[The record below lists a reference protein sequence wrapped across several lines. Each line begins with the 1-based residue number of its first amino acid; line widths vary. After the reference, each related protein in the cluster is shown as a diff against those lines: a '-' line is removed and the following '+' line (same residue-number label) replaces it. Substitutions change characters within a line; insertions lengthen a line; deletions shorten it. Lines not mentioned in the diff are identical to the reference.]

1 MLERRLV
8 CFAGIVSLWGGVV
21 LYKLI
26 SLQIVHHQYY
36 ADKATSQQEAT
47 EDILAP
53 RGAIFD
59 RNGNPLAL
67 SEPKASIGVDP
78 RRLDIAAA
86 SDLLS
91 RVLHLDRAE
100 LASRMKWAYDHH
112 KGYVSVKHRI
122 ADDEWQRLSLQPVNY
137 WSVTQEGHRR
147 YPNGPLLA
155 HVLGSVDYEQKGNFG
170 IEKYLDADL
179 RGTPGKIRLLT
190 DANKHGIESQSIA
203 DAVPGLP
210 LTLTIDERIQYVA
223 ERELAAAAAAHQAPS
238 GSVVV
243 MNPYTG
249 DILALASFPAFDP
262 NQSPQPGEPAGLRMN
277 HAVEAPFEPGSVF
290 KVITLAAALETTNLT
305 PDSMINCTATITLG
319 GRTIGEAHPRG
330 YGLIHMYDVLAK
342 SSNVGAVRIG
352 LQVGPENMYRYV
364 RKFGFGQYTGIP
376 LPSESRGLLHHIK
389 TTDSVASVAFGH
401 EVAVTTLQLAQA
413 ASVVANGGL
422 LVRPRLILKKGDR
435 TMPPPAPERVLKP
448 DTAITMRK
456 MMEGV
461 VVLPEGTGKR
471 ARLVGYTSGGK
482 TGSAVIFDYAAKRY
496 THSYNGS
503 FMGFAPVTNPAIVV
517 VVTLNGTHGDS
528 GFGGA
533 AAAPVFKEVAS
544 EALRV
549 LEVPRDLPIEEPKP
563 LLEKAD
569 NLDAPARDS
578 APRPITED
586 SEDAPAEAVAAPVAA
601 PPPGPRVPNFRGM
614 TMRDV
619 INQAAAMGLT
629 VLSDG
634 SGVARKQDPPAGAP
648 ARPGDRVSVV
658 FAR

>member
-8 CFAGIVSLWGGVV
+8 WFAAIVSLWGGAV
-21 LYKLI
+21 LCRLI
-26 SLQIVHHQYY
+26 SLQIAQHHDL
-36 ADKATSQQEAT
+36 ANRAASQQEAT

-78 RRLDIAAA
+78 RHVDIAAA
-86 SDLLS
+86 SDFLS

-179 RGTPGKIRLLT
+179 RGTSGKIRLLT
-190 DANKHGIESQSIA
+190 DANKHGIESQPIA
-203 DAVPGLP
+203 DTVPGLP

-262 NQSPQPGEPAGLRMN
+262 NQPPQPGEPAGLRMN

-305 PDSMINCTATITLG
+305 PDSMINCTATITPGGPHHRRSPPAGVRPDPHGRCAGEIEQRGRRAHRLAGRTGEHVPVRAEIRFRSIHRHSAARRIARPPAPHQDHRFAGFGGLRAG
-319 GRTIGEAHPRG
+319 GR
-330 YGLIHMYDVLAK
+330 
-342 SSNVGAVRIG
+342 
-352 LQVGPENMYRYV
+352 
-364 RKFGFGQYTGIP
+364 
-376 LPSESRGLLHHIK
+376 
-389 TTDSVASVAFGH
+389 
-401 EVAVTTLQLAQA
+401 VTTLQLAQA

-482 TGSAVIFDYAAKRY
+482 TGSAVIFDYATKRY

-533 AAAPVFKEVAS
+533 AAAPVFKEVAT

-549 LEVPRDLPIEEPKP
+549 LEVPRDLPIEEPRP
-563 LLEKAD
+563 LLAKTD

-586 SEDAPAEAVAAPVAA
+586 SEDATAEAVAAPPA
-601 PPPGPRVPNFRGM
+601 PGPKVPNFRGM

-619 INQAAAMGLT
+619 INQAAALGLT

-634 SGVARKQDPPAGAP
+634 SGLARKQDPPPGAP
-648 ARPGDRVSVV
+648 IRPGDRVSVV

>member
-8 CFAGIVSLWGGVV
+8 WFAAIVSLWGGAV
-21 LYKLI
+21 LCRLI
-26 SLQIVHHQYY
+26 SLQIAQHHDL
-36 ADKATSQQEAT
+36 ANRAASQQEAT

-78 RRLDIAAA
+78 RHVDIAAA
-86 SDLLS
+86 SDFLS

-179 RGTPGKIRLLT
+179 RGTSGKIRLLT
-190 DANKHGIESQSIA
+190 DANKHGIESQPIA
-203 DAVPGLP
+203 DTVPGLP

-262 NQSPQPGEPAGLRMN
+262 NQPPQPGEPAGLRMN

-305 PDSMINCTATITLG
+305 PDSMINCTAPPSPWAAAPSAKPTRGVRPDPHVRCAGEIEQR
-319 GRTIGEAHPRG
+319 GRRAHRLAGRAGEHVPVRAEIRFRSIHRHSAPR
-330 YGLIHMYDVLAK
+330 
-342 SSNVGAVRIG
+342 RIARPPAPHQDHRFG
-352 LQVGPENMYRYV
+352 
-364 RKFGFGQYTGIP
+364 GFG
-376 LPSESRGLLHHIK
+376 GLRARR
-389 TTDSVASVAFGH
+389 S
-401 EVAVTTLQLAQA
+401 AVTTLQLAQA

-422 LVRPRLILKKGDR
+422 AGEAAADSEEGRPDHAASGPGAGAEAGYGHHHATDDGRRGGAARRNRDQGPAGGLHERRENRL
-435 TMPPPAPERVLKP
+435 
-448 DTAITMRK
+448 
-456 MMEGV
+456 
-461 VVLPEGTGKR
+461 
-471 ARLVGYTSGGK
+471 GGQ
-482 TGSAVIFDYAAKRY
+482 IFDYATKRY
-496 THSYNGS
+496 THTYNGS
-503 FMGFAPVTNPAIVV
+503 FMGFAP
-517 VVTLNGTHGDS
+517 GHES
-528 GFGGA
+528 GYRGGSDIERDA
-533 AAAPVFKEVAS
+533 WRLRLWGRAAAPVFKAVAT

-549 LEVPRDLPIEEPKP
+549 LDVPRDLPIE
-563 LLEKAD
+563 
-569 NLDAPARDS
+569 
-578 APRPITED
+578 
-586 SEDAPAEAVAAPVAA
+586 AA
-601 PPPGPRVPNFRGM
+601 
-614 TMRDV
+614 
-619 INQAAAMGLT
+619 QAFAGQ
-629 VLSDG
+629 DG
-634 SGVARKQDPPAGAP
+634 
-648 ARPGDRVSVV
+648 
-658 FAR
+658 

>member
-8 CFAGIVSLWGGVV
+8 GFAAIVSLWGGAV
-21 LYKLI
+21 LCRLI
-26 SLQIVHHQYY
+26 SLQIVQHHDL
-36 ADKATSQQEAT
+36 ANKAASQQEAT

-59 RNGNPLAL
+59 RNGHPLAL

-78 RRLDIAAA
+78 RRVDIAAA
-86 SDLLS
+86 SDFLS

-137 WSVTQEGHRR
+137 WSVIQEGHRR

-179 RGTPGKIRLLT
+179 RGTSGKIRLLT
-190 DANKHGIESQSIA
+190 DANKHGIESQPIA
-203 DAVPGLP
+203 DTVPGLP

-223 ERELAAAAAAHQAPS
+223 ERELAAAAEAHQAFS

-262 NQSPQPGEPAGLRMN
+262 NQPPRPGDPPGLRMN

-290 KVITLAAALETTNLT
+290 KVITIAAALETTNLK
-305 PDSMINCTATITLG
+305 PESIINCTKTITLG

-330 YGLIHMYDVLAK
+330 YGSIPMYDVLAR

-352 LQVGPENMYRYV
+352 LQVGPENMYQYV
-364 RKFGFGQYTGIP
+364 RKFGFGQYTGVP
-376 LPSESRGLLHHIK
+376 LPSESRGLLHHIR

-471 ARLVGYTSGGK
+471 ARLAGYTSGGK
-482 TGSAVIFDYAAKRY
+482 TGSAVIFDYATKRY

-533 AAAPVFKEVAS
+533 AAAPVFREVAT

-549 LEVPRDLPIEEPKP
+549 LEVPRDLAIEEPRP
-563 LLEKAD
+563 VLAKAD

-586 SEDAPAEAVAAPVAA
+586 SEDATVEAVAAP
-601 PPPGPRVPNFRGM
+601 PPPGPKIPNFRGM

-619 INQAAAMGLT
+619 INQAAALGLT

-634 SGVARKQDPPAGAP
+634 SGVARKQDPPPGAP
-648 ARPGDRVSVV
+648 LRPGDRVSVV